1 MKINTAAF
9 FKIDGSLPEHRTV
22 KKSKAQVKGFLAADS
37 CWQDS
42 MYLLQARKY
51 LGFLL
56 EVRKASGKHL
66 AMGMLQGGVTTKYF

>member
-1 MKINTAAF
+1 MILSLNTELLGNQKTQA
-9 FKIDGSLPEHRTV
+9 
-22 KKSKAQVKGFLAADS
+22 KGFLAADF

-66 AMGMLQGGVTTKYF
+66 AMGMLQGGVTKIIFSSVIL